1 MEDKKKKTT
10 QTDLLLR
17 YVKEKAKN
25 HNIPVI
31 LIAGDREKGQSCY
44 VMDIRQ
50 EAKDINISLLL
61 DAMANQSPVCNVVLG
76 AAAIMAA
83 EIPEIEAR
91 FAELVARM
99 RASAKEAKTIANT
112 AEA

>member
-31 LIAGDREKGQSCY
+31 LIAGDREKGQSLS

-61 DAMANQSPVCNVVLG
+61 DAMANQAQVCNVVLG

-99 RASAKEAKTIANT
+99 RASSKEAKTITNT